1 MVRLFGGTEISQ
13 KRRGDKKMITDA
25 PISIATTCL
34 PKAQGLLGAGTSERA
49 HKRTFGFKRALLGI
63 FVGKAPTT

>member
-1 MVRLFGGTEISQ
+1 MMAGQIL
-13 KRRGDKKMITDA
+13 ITTIGA
-25 PISIATTCL
+25 PIAT
-34 PKAQGLLGAGTSERA
+34 GLSGAGTSERA